1 MARKYIRNQQE
12 KQCFQKQ
19 TLPARAIGRSR
30 FGHFSLCIFIFRAA
44 HSVSLVHEEEE
55 EDFDLDLIK
64 LDKVLTALFFYLSPK
79 VQDERLFAK
88 NIASIANAVQ
98 VTV

>member
-44 HSVSLVHEEEE
+44 HSVSLVHEDD
-55 EDFDLDLIK
+55 EDFDLHRFDQIRQSA
-64 LDKVLTALFFYLSPK
+64 DCTIFLFESQSPG
-79 VQDERLFAK
+79 
-88 NIASIANAVQ
+88 
-98 VTV
+98 

>member
-44 HSVSLVHEEEE
+44 HSVSLVHEDE

-79 VQDERLFAK
+79 VQDE
-88 NIASIANAVQ
+88 
-98 VTV
+98 

>member
-44 HSVSLVHEEEE
+44 HSVSLVHEDD
-55 EDFDLDLIK
+55 EDEWDDEDGEDDEDDDEIRQSADCTIF
-64 LDKVLTALFFYLSPK
+64 LFESQSPG
-79 VQDERLFAK
+79 
-88 NIASIANAVQ
+88 
-98 VTV
+98 

>member
-1 MARKYIRNQQE
+1 MARKYICHQQE

-44 HSVSLVHEEEE
+44 HSVSLVHVDDDEE

-79 VQDERLFAK
+79 VQDK
-88 NIASIANAVQ
+88 
-98 VTV
+98 

>member
-1 MARKYIRNQQE
+1 MARKYIRHQQE
-12 KQCFQKQ
+12 GQCFQKQ

-44 HSVSLVHEEEE
+44 HSVSLVHEDDEDDD
-55 EDFDLDLIK
+55 EDFDLVLMK

-79 VQDERLFAK
+79 VQDK
-88 NIASIANAVQ
+88 
-98 VTV
+98 